1 MRLPA
6 RHEKTIQRG
15 LAELSDDP
23 VGERFDRHRQLG
35 RLPLAERIAGLL
47 AVRWEGL
54 GW

>member
-1 MRLPA
+1 MRLA
-6 RHEKTIQRG
+6 
-15 LAELSDDP
+15 AE
-23 VGERFDRHRQLG
+23 FDRELFGWHRQLG